1 MDTRTSHLDEPKIF
15 LAWKVAWW
23 NLKHCARRTFM
34 KWIKSQDFPH
44 HFFWQNNEFL
54 EIFVCKWTCN
64 AALVFKKSFVCV
76 FLRTFLAWK
85 FRYLWFES
93 VTRSDRSVE
102 KWDFFVELLYA
113 VHEIGTHHS
122 FSFFIIFIWDVTK
135 YATCQRHFSISV
147 PKFAHAYLLLD
158 RLHKVDCFTFT
169 LRCIALT
176 QKLEFQ
182 I

>member
-122 FSFFIIFIWDVTK
+122 FSFFYHFYLRRDKICDLPTTFFNFSTK
-135 YATCQRHFSISV
+135 I
-147 PKFAHAYLLLD
+147 AHAYLL
-158 RLHKVDCFTFT
+158 
-169 LRCIALT
+169 
-176 QKLEFQ
+176 
-182 I
+182 